1 MQKIFSL
8 FDLRDG
14 GDDLGA
20 AAGPGDCDDPA
31 LLVRDDGGGHGGHGP
46 LAGRD
51 EVVLGGGHVVG
62 GGDVGGGE
70 VVHL

>member
-1 MQKIFSL
+1 MQKIIWL
-8 FDLRDG
+8 DLRDG

-31 LLVRDDGGGHGGHGP
+31 LLVRDHGGGHGGHGP
-46 LAGRD
+46 LPRGD
-51 EVVLGGGHVVG
+51 EVVLGGRHVVG

-70 VVHL
+70 IVHL